1 VLTPNFADIGFSA
14 GLIYQDYKG
23 DVKLASNMLLEM
35 GNLPTDRS
43 FQQES
48 TTNQMLDN
56 EHSRTRVSTVTMYLL
71 QNVPIMW

>member
-1 VLTPNFADIGFSA
+1 MD
-14 GLIYQDYKG
+14 
-23 DVKLASNMLLEM
+23 LASSMLLKM

-48 TTNQMLDN
+48 TANQTLDN
-56 EHSRTRVSTVTMYLL
+56 EHSRTRVSTVTMYLFEG